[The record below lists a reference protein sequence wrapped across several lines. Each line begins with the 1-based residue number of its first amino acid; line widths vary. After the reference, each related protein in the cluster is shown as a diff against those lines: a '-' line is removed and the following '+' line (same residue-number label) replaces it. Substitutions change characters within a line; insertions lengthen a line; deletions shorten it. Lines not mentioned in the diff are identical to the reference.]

1 MSRWTKEMPCQLLFK
16 KIIIC
21 FLLQFAKQLMRG
33 AWQAR
38 TPSNSPISR
47 VRIKVML
54 VHRDPRALISSRT
67 QPTLIRI
74 FKKELTKRKTPW
86 TNQIKENR
94 YSKVN
99 IRLKMYRERAI
110 ADYRILTIPI
120 GVVELQTVAIQNR
133 KNQYSKCFTRRI
145 NLTSI
150 QGTKLP

>member
-1 MSRWTKEMPCQLLFK
+1 MPCQLLFK

-33 AWQAR
+33 SWQAR

-74 FKKELTKRKTPW
+74 LKELTRRKTPW
-86 TNQIKENR
+86 TSLTKESR
-94 YSKVN
+94 YVKVN
-99 IRLKMYRERAI
+99 IRLKIYRERAI
-110 ADYRILTIPI
+110 AEFRILTIPI
-120 GVVELQTVAIQNR
+120 GVVELQTAAIRNR

-150 QGTKLP
+150 QDTKLL

>member
-1 MSRWTKEMPCQLLFK
+1 MSSWTREMPCQLLFK
-16 KIIIC
+16 KTITC
-21 FLLQFAKQLMRG
+21 SRLQFAKQSMKG

-38 TPSNSPISR
+38 TPSNSPTSR

-54 VHRDPRALISSRT
+54 VLRDPRVLISSRT

-94 YSKVN
+94 YAKVN

-110 ADYRILTIPI
+110 AEFRILTIPI
-120 GVVELQTVAIQNR
+120 GVVELQIAAIRNR